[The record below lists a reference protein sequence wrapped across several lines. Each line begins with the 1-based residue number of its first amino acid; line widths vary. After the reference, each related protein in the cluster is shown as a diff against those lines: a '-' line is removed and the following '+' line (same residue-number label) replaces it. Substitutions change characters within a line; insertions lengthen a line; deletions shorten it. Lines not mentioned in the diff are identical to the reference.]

1 MILLTG
7 LGNPGEKFKNNRHNI
22 GFMIAD
28 QIAKHY
34 FSQPFRSKFFGDFSE
49 GKVNDDRVLL
59 LKPATFM
66 NNSGQ
71 SVMAVMNYFRLSSE
85 QVIVFHDELDLES
98 GKIRLKRGG
107 GHGGHNGLR
116 SVHAHIGEGYKRVR
130 LGIGHPGIKNEV
142 SNYVLQDFAKEEQK
156 WLSVLISS
164 ISSELRL
171 LLTGNEPEFMNRISL
186 AVEPFRSSRLKL

>member
-49 GKVNDDRVLL
+49 GKVHDDRVLL

-71 SVMAVMNYFRLSSE
+71 SVMAAMNYFRLSSE

-142 SNYVLQDFAKEEQK
+142 SNYVLQDFAKEDQK

-164 ISSELRL
+164 ISSELKL

>member
-1 MILLTG
+1 M
-7 LGNPGEKFKNNRHNI
+7 
-22 GFMIAD
+22 
-28 QIAKHY
+28 
-34 FSQPFRSKFFGDFSE
+34 
-49 GKVNDDRVLL
+49 ND
-59 LKPATFM
+59 
-66 NNSGQ
+66 SGQ
-71 SVMAVMNYFRLSSE
+71 SVMAAMNYFRLSSE

-142 SNYVLQDFAKEEQK
+142 SNYVLQDFAKEDQK